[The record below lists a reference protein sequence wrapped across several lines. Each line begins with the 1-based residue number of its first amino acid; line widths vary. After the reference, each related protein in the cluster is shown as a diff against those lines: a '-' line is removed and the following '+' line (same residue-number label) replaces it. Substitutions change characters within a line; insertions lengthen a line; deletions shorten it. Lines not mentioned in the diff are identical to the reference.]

1 MSKITNFT
9 GIGEARSVPQA
20 LIGWWIKFCLYIQI
34 YSRILPDMK
43 ASESRFAHCL
53 YFTAHALARR
63 VERLA
68 LESWKKLNLSPS
80 HAYVL
85 LLVLEQPGIQ
95 PTKLSRQLRLEPSTI
110 TRLIEKLEDR
120 KLVRR
125 HVQGKTTLV
134 YPATAGRKLQPQL
147 KECLEDFYLRY
158 ASILGKAKSERV
170 VKQMGRII
178 DQLEQDTGPG
188 RMKS

>member
-1 MSKITNFT
+1 M
-9 GIGEARSVPQA
+9 
-20 LIGWWIKFCLYIQI
+20 
-34 YSRILPDMK
+34 
-43 ASESRFAHCL
+43 
-53 YFTAHALARR
+53 
-63 VERLA
+63 A
-68 LESWKKLNLSPS
+68 LECWKKLSLSPS

-95 PTKLSRQLRLEPSTI
+95 PTKLGRQLRLEPSTI

-125 HVQGKTTLV
+125 LVQGKTTLV
-134 YPATAGRKLQPQL
+134 YPATAGRKLLPQL
-147 KECLEDFYLRY
+147 KDCLEDFNLRY

-178 DQLEQDTGPG
+178 DQLDQDATPG